1 MFPGNFQKQ
10 TLDMSW
16 KKTLISEQYTYY
28 AQGSLKTLEIY
39 MLHWRLSRGTMSFN
53 IW

>member
-16 KKTLISEQYTYY
+16 KKTLISEQYTHY
-28 AQGSLKTLEIY
+28 AQESLKTFGNLYVTLETKQRNHVI
-39 MLHWRLSRGTMSFN
+39 
-53 IW
+53 